1 MKKSIIILGNSTCP
15 HCIQAKKLLRK
26 KSLPF
31 HFLESIASTEKF
43 FQLLFKRYP
52 YSPKIIINGKFIG
65 GYDELVKYL
74 K

>member
-1 MKKSIIILGNSTCP
+1 MKKSIVILGKSTCT
-15 HCIQAKKLLRK
+15 HCTEAKKLLRK
-26 KSLPF
+26 KGVPY
-31 HFLESIASTEKF
+31 HFLESTVSSEKF

-52 YSPKIIINGKFIG
+52 YSPKVIVNGKFIG